1 MTRLARNDSG
11 TERVRVGMIG
21 AGFIASYHLDGLRA
35 AGGAD
40 VRMIAGRNADK
51 TAALAA
57 RYDIAATTADWREVI
72 ARDDLDAVVITT
84 PDETHPEIAI
94 AAARA
99 GKHILLQKP
108 MARTAEECRRI
119 IAAVDA
125 AGVRL
130 QVSFM
135 HRYFEEVVAA
145 RQLLAEGA
153 IGRTFSMR
161 MRNATPG
168 PDWGAWFYSRE
179 RVGGGVVMQLGVH
192 GIDLLRHLFGEI
204 DALSARTALLRTER
218 RLADGTLVHP
228 DNEDHAFALYR
239 FASGALA
246 SHEMN
251 MSEVAGCDRFTLELY
266 GEHGT
271 LWLRSA
277 RGPLALHAPR
287 HTGTRDWVVPPLPAQ
302 VAGARQHRA
311 FLDIVR
317 GDTAPDQSAAD
328 GLASVLVAEA
338 IYRASE
344 SGREQVVGNPGAQA

>member
-1 MTRLARNDSG
+1 MTAQV
-11 TERVRVGMIG
+11 ERVRIGMIG

-40 VRMIAGRNADK
+40 VRVLAGRTPEK
-51 TAALAA
+51 TSALAA
-57 RYDIAATTADWREVI
+57 RYGIASTTADWRDVI
-72 ARDDLDAVVITT
+72 VRDDIDAVVVTT

-108 MARTAEECRRI
+108 MAPTAEECRRI

-145 RQLLAEGA
+145 QQLLADGA
-153 IGRTFSMR
+153 IGRTYSMR

-168 PDWGAWFYSRE
+168 PDWGAWFYSRA

-192 GIDLLRHLFGEI
+192 GIDLLRHLFGDI
-204 DALSARTALLRTER
+204 DALSAQTALLRTER
-218 RLADGTLVHP
+218 ILADGTVVHP
-228 DNEDHAFALYR
+228 DTEDHAFALYR

-246 SHEMN
+246 SHEMS
-251 MSEVAGCDRFTLELY
+251 MSEVAGCDRFTLEIY
-266 GEHGT
+266 GEQGT
-271 LWLRSA
+271 IWLRSA

-287 HTGTRDWVVPPLPAQ
+287 HTGTREWVVPSLPVAA
-302 VAGARQHRA
+302 AGARQHRT

-317 GDTAPDQSAAD
+317 GDVAADQSAAA
-328 GLASVLVAEA
+328 GLSSVLVAEA
-338 IYRASE
+338 IYRASAT
-344 SGREQVVGNPGAQA
+344 GREQTVLNCGGPA

>member
-1 MTRLARNDSG
+1 MTAQA
-11 TERVRVGMIG
+11 ERVRVGMIG

-40 VRMIAGRNADK
+40 VRVIAGRTPEK

-57 RYDIAATTADWREVI
+57 RYGIAATTADWREVTD
-72 ARDDLDAVVITT
+72 RDDIDAIVITT
-84 PDETHPEIAI
+84 PDDTHPEIAI

-108 MARTAEECRRI
+108 MARTADECRLI
-119 IAAVDA
+119 IAAANA

-135 HRYFEEVVAA
+135 HRYFEEVVRA

-153 IGRTFSMR
+153 IGRPYSMR

-168 PDWGAWFYSRE
+168 PDWGSWFYSRE

-192 GIDLLRHLFGEI
+192 GIDLLRHLFGDI
-204 DALSARTALLRTER
+204 DSLSANTALLRTER
-218 RLADGTLVHP
+218 TLADGTVIHP
-228 DNEDHAFALYR
+228 DNEDHALALYR
-239 FASGALA
+239 FPSGAIA
-246 SHEMN
+246 SHEMS
-251 MSEVAGCDRFTLELY
+251 MSEVAGCDRFTLEIY
-266 GEHGT
+266 GERGT
-271 LWLRSA
+271 IWLRSA
-277 RGPLALHAPR
+277 RGPLAIHAPL
-287 HTGTRDWVVPPLPAQ
+287 HTGTRDWVVPALPVREPGAAQ
-302 VAGARQHRA
+302 HQA

-317 GDTAPDQSAAD
+317 GTLAPDATAGD

-338 IYRASE
+338 IYRSSASR
-344 SGREQVVGNPGAQA
+344 REETVDRPGGQA

>member
-1 MTRLARNDSG
+1 MTAPV
-11 TERVRVGMIG
+11 ERVRVGMIG

-35 AGGAD
+35 SGGAD
-40 VRMIAGRNADK
+40 VRMIAGRTPEK

-57 RYDIAATTADWREVI
+57 RYDIASATSDWREII
-72 ARDDLDAVVITT
+72 ARDDIDAVVITT

-108 MARTAEECRRI
+108 MARTAAECRAI

-125 AGVRL
+125 CGVRL

-135 HRYFEEVVAA
+135 HRYFDEVVAA

-153 IGRTFSMR
+153 IGRTYSMR

-192 GIDLLRHLFGEI
+192 GIDLLRHLFGDI

-218 RLADGTLVHP
+218 TLADGTVVHP
-228 DNEDHAFALYR
+228 DNEDHALALYR

-246 SHEMN
+246 SHEMS
-251 MSEVAGCDRFTLELY
+251 MSEVAGCDRFTLEIY
-266 GEHGT
+266 GEQGT
-271 LWLRSA
+271 IWLRSA
-277 RGPLALHAPR
+277 RGPLAVFAPR
-287 HTGTRDWVVPPLPAQ
+287 HTGTNDWVVPALPVQ
-302 VAGARQHRA
+302 VPGARQHRH

-317 GDTAPDQSAAD
+317 GDVAPDQSAAD
-328 GLASVLVAEA
+328 GLAGVLVAEA

-344 SGREQVVGNPGAQA
+344 TGREQVVRKGGAPA